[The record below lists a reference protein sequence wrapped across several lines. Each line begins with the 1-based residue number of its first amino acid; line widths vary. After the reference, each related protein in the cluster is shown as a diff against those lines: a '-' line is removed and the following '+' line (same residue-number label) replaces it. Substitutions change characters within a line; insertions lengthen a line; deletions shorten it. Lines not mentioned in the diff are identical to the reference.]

1 MAEITLGTAQFG
13 LTYGIANQAGKI
25 DLEVGREIL
34 ALARQQGVHSLDTA
48 IAYGD
53 AESMLGELGC
63 SSWKVITK
71 LPPLPHS
78 VSDVAVWVETQIAMS
93 IARLKTGSLYGLLLH
108 NPVDLLGP
116 HSEILIDS
124 LLKLKSHGLVSKLG
138 ISIYSSDELDQL
150 VTFPIIDLVQ
160 APMNIIDRRLANSG
174 WLSKL
179 ADNEVEIHTRSTFLQ
194 GLLIMSPTSRPDWS
208 NKWAPIF
215 SAWDAWVT
223 DSGMSRIQA
232 CLSHIQTYPEIDQIV
247 VGVDSPKQF
256 LEVLESLKTTPLRA
270 PSLLESDDPQLINP
284 TQWVNE

>member
-13 LTYGIANQAGKI
+13 LTYGIANQTGKI
-25 DLEVGREIL
+25 DLDAGREIL
-34 ALARQQGVHSLDTA
+34 ALAKQQGVHTLDTA

-53 AESMLGELGC
+53 AESMLGELGS

-71 LPPLPHS
+71 LPPLPHAI
-78 VSDVAVWVETQIAMS
+78 SDVAVWVETQVALS

-116 HSEILIDS
+116 HSETLINS
-124 LLKLKSHGLVSKLG
+124 LLKLKSHGLVLKLG

-150 VTFPIIDLVQ
+150 VKFPIIDLVQ
-160 APMNIIDRRLANSG
+160 TPMNIIDRGLANSG

-194 GLLIMSPTSRPDWS
+194 GLLTMSPASRPDWS

-232 CLSHIQTYPEIDQIV
+232 CLAHIQTYPEIDQIV
-247 VGVDSPKQF
+247 VGVDSAEQF

-270 PSLLESDDPQLINP
+270 PSFLESGDPQLINP
-284 TQWVNE
+284 TNWVNE